1 MGEQAVQRFEID
13 RAGIAEPAGRVARF
27 LADRAAADERVAIL
41 AGNSPEFVIAREA
54 VTALGRVAVPV
65 NPKLAPPEVAFVI
78 DDARPDVILC
88 TEALAPVATAAI
100 GDLPDKNAAP
110 AVVSIADA
118 ARAPGAPVPLRDAI
132 GATLIYTS
140 GTTGYPKGCFRSDE
154 QEAARAAELTRTYG
168 LSATDVH
175 LIACPLAHSA
185 PGIFLRAGMAAGA
198 RTVVMSRF
206 RPEAFLDAVADTG
219 ATFFFLVPTQYE
231 RILALPDAARR
242 ARDTSSIRCAIVAG
256 APIAPATK
264 QRLVDWLGDG
274 VLWEFYGSSE
284 TGTVAVLPPAEQ
296 LTRPGSVGRPPAG
309 VDLRLVDEDG
319 QPVPAN
325 SVGEIYVRSPTVM
338 QGYLA
343 ADGTIAR
350 PTGAVDDFVSVGD
363 LGRVDDDDYL
373 YLVDRKHDT
382 IISGGV
388 NVYPAEVERVV
399 SGHPDVAGAVC
410 FGKPDPDWG
419 QIVALVV
426 APRDP
431 GVDAPT
437 FAAALRT
444 WLRPRVAAYKIPK
457 AIAIIPADELPVGSS
472 GKPLRRQARGRSL
485 VFHFFHE

>member
-1 MGEQAVQRFEID
+1 MITEPAVQRFEID

-27 LADRAAADERVAIL
+27 LASRAAAEPRVAIM
-41 AGNSPEFVIAREA
+41 AGNTAEFVIAREA

-65 NPKLAPPEVAFVI
+65 NSKLAPPEVAFVLA
-78 DDARPDVILC
+78 DARPSVVLC
-88 TEALAPVATAAI
+88 TDALEPVAHAAI
-100 GDLPDKNAAP
+100 GDLPDKSAAP
-110 AVVSIADA
+110 SIVSIADA
-118 ARAPGAPVPLRDAI
+118 ARTPGPPVPLRDAI

-140 GTTGYPKGCFRSDE
+140 GTTGYPKGCFRSDA
-154 QEAARAAELTRTYG
+154 QEAARAAELTGTYG
-168 LSATDVH
+168 LSAADVH

-185 PGIFLRAGMAAGA
+185 PGIFLRAAMAAGA

-206 RPEAFLDAVADTG
+206 RPEAFLDAVAETR
-219 ATFFFLVPTQYE
+219 ASFFFLVPTQYE
-231 RILALPDAARR
+231 RLLALPETARH

-284 TGTVAVLPPAEQ
+284 TGTVAVLPPAAQ
-296 LTRPGSVGRPPAG
+296 LTRPASVGQPPPG
-309 VDLRLVDEDG
+309 VDVRLVDEDG
-319 QPVPAN
+319 QPGPPGT
-325 SVGEIYVRSPTVM
+325 VGEIYVRSPTVM

-343 ADGTIAR
+343 ADGSIAR
-350 PTGAVDDFVSVGD
+350 PAGAVPGFVSVGD
-363 LGRVDDDDYL
+363 LGRLDDDGYL

-399 SGHPDVAGAVC
+399 AAHPDVAGAVC

-426 APRDP
+426 APREP
-431 GVDAPT
+431 VDAAT
-437 FAAALRT
+437 FAQELRS
-444 WLRPRVAAYKIPK
+444 WLRPRVAAFKIPK
-457 AIAIIPADELPVGSS
+457 AIAVIPASELPIGSS
-472 GKPLRRQARGRSL
+472 GKPLRRRARSRRL
-485 VFHFFHE
+485 AFH